1 MVLFSR
7 CYLCVGV
14 QVSEELVVKV
24 LFPRCDLCVGVQVS
38 EELVVKVLFSRCDQC
53 VGVQVSEEL
62 VVKVLAVDKGYPPL
76 SGSAT
81 VFITL
86 EDVNDMA
93 PRFSDRDYSFSVAED
108 ARVGSYVGIVAAVDD
123 DHGRNA
129 DIDFLPA
136 PSPEGGRSAFIITR
150 EGVVSARGVTGQLVR
165 SLAH

>member
-1 MVLFSR
+1 MHHRMYCSSDVSLCVAVQVSEELLFSR
-7 CYLCVGV
+7 CDLCVRV

-24 LFPRCDLCVGVQVS
+24 V
-38 EELVVKVLFSRCDQC
+38 FSRCDLC

-150 EGVVSARGVTGQLVR
+150 EGVVSARGVTGQLRR
-165 SLAH
+165 SLAD

>member
-1 MVLFSR
+1 M
-7 CYLCVGV
+7 
-14 QVSEELVVKV
+14 
-24 LFPRCDLCVGVQVS
+24 
-38 EELVVKVLFSRCDQC
+38 
-53 VGVQVSEEL
+53 
-62 VVKVLAVDKGYPPL
+62 VKVLAVDKGYPPL